1 MQSVGTIPMFRLKLK
16 ATKNRESENMIKPE
30 SRQEHFQSPSLIG
43 NLLRKLH
50 LDIPLLLGLLM
61 ICTLSFIILYSAGGQ
76 EIAVLI
82 RHATRMALAITVM
95 TVLAHINPRQFQSF
109 SVLLFSVCV
118 LLLLAVMV
126 MGQIGKGAQRWL
138 DLGIFR
144 FQPSELTKISAP
156 MMISWYLS
164 EHPLPPK
171 IKHVVIA
178 GALLLLPVLLIAK
191 QPDLGTA
198 LLVASSGAAVLFF
211 AGLSWW
217 LMTGTV
223 ALLAALTPIYWN
235 YFMRDY
241 QRNRVLMLFDPE
253 ADPMGAGYHIIQSKI
268 AIGSGGIS
276 GKGWLGS
283 SQAELDFLPE
293 SSTDF
298 IFAVFAEEFGLFGCL
313 GLLTLYLLVIS
324 RCFYIAV
331 QAQDTYCRLLAGSLA
346 FTFFVYVFVNIGM
359 VIGILP
365 VVGVPLPMVSYG
377 GTSMVTLM
385 AGFGML
391 MSIHTHRKL
400 LPV

>member
-1 MQSVGTIPMFRLKLK
+1 M
-16 ATKNRESENMIKPE
+16 KNDA
-30 SRQEHFQSPSLIG
+30 RQENFYTPSIIG

-50 LDIPLLLGLLM
+50 IDIPLLLGVLM
-61 ICTLSFIILYSAGGQ
+61 ICSLSFIILYSAGGQ
-76 EIAVLI
+76 KISVLI
-82 RHATRMALAITVM
+82 RHGTHMGLALLVM

-109 SVLLFSVCV
+109 SLALFCLCV
-118 LLLLAVMV
+118 LLLLAVTV

-138 DLGIFR
+138 DLGFFR
-144 FQPSELTKISAP
+144 FQPSEITKLSAP
-156 MMISWYLS
+156 MMVAWYLA

-171 IKHVVIA
+171 TRHVFAAA
-178 GALLLLPVLLIAK
+178 GLLAVPVLLIAK

-217 LMTGTV
+217 IMLGVT
-223 ALLAALTPIYWN
+223 ALLACLTPLLWH
-235 YFMRDY
+235 FMREY
-241 QRNRVLMLFDPE
+241 QRNRVLTFINPE

-268 AIGSGGIS
+268 AIGSGGVN

-298 IFAVFAEEFGLFGCL
+298 IFAVFAEEFGLFGCV
-313 GLLTLYLLVIS
+313 GLLFLYLLVIS

-331 QAQDTYCRLLAGSLA
+331 QAQDTYSRLLAGSLA

-359 VIGILP
+359 VIGVLP
-365 VVGVPLPMVSYG
+365 VVGVPLPLVSYG

-385 AGFGML
+385 SGFGML